1 MFNKDLFSNIL
12 KKINNEYS
20 SMTEFAKAA
29 SLDRSYISKYINK
42 KLNNPPTPKILSGI
56 ANASKTLTTYDEL
69 MEICGYLKLS
79 GLYDINLNNEELNV
93 LTQMLL
99 DYKDFL
105 MSNQSTDRFDE
116 QKYLK
121 KLPKENR
128 NKILTAFRRNS
139 LNLILNNS
147 INPNSSEF
155 EFVAE
160 DDAMFPLLDIGDV
173 AIVHKQNYIS
183 NGATHLIRL
192 DNKNTIRKIFFNEN
206 KTSYILTAMNACYKD
221 IELKISDINKI
232 DIIGRVVKV
241 ENRSAF
247 K

>member
-42 KLNNPPTPKILSGI
+42 KLNNPPTPKILLGI

-69 MEICGYLKLS
+69 MEICGYIKLS
-79 GLYDINLNNEELNV
+79 GLYDINLNDEELNI

-105 MSNQSTDRFDE
+105 MSNHSTNKFDE
-116 QKYLK
+116 QRYLK
-121 KLPKENR
+121 NFSKETK

-139 LNLILNNS
+139 LNFILNNS
-147 INPNSSEF
+147 NSNEF

-160 DDAMFPLLDIGDV
+160 DDAMFPLLDVGDV

-183 NGATHLIRL
+183 NGATHLIKL
-192 DNKNTIRKIFFNEN
+192 DNKNTIRKIFLNEN
-206 KTSYILTAMNACYKD
+206 KTSYILTAMNACYKN
-221 IELKISDINKI
+221 IEIKISDINKI
-232 DIIGRVVKV
+232 EIIGRIVKV

>member
-1 MFNKDLFSNIL
+1 
-12 KKINNEYS
+12 
-20 SMTEFAKAA
+20 
-29 SLDRSYISKYINK
+29 
-42 KLNNPPTPKILSGI
+42 
-56 ANASKTLTTYDEL
+56 
-69 MEICGYLKLS
+69 
-79 GLYDINLNNEELNV
+79 
-93 LTQMLL
+93 
-99 DYKDFL
+99 
-105 MSNQSTDRFDE
+105 
-116 QKYLK
+116 
-121 KLPKENR
+121 
-128 NKILTAFRRNS
+128 
-139 LNLILNNS
+139 
-147 INPNSSEF
+147 
-155 EFVAE
+155 
-160 DDAMFPLLDIGDV
+160 MFPLLDIGDI